1 MTAVTIWSTVTIIG
15 YFMEN
20 PYGWLVTRFLAG
32 ASSLAYNTVSDVY
45 RLGIQ
50 VRNMKMFFYIYGTW
64 RWVTF
69 EKLMIFF
76 IR

>member
-15 YFMEN
+15 YFMDN

-45 RLGIQ
+45 RLVQ
-50 VRNMKMFFYIYGTW
+50 VLLDIFLPKSFFS
-64 RWVTF
+64 
-69 EKLMIFF
+69 E
-76 IR
+76 IRVRT